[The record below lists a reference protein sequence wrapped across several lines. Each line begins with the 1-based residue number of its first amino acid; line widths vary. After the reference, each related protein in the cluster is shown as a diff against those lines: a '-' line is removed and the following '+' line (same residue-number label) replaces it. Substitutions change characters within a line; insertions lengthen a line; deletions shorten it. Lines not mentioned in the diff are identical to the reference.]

1 MARHFLPIVLSALIL
16 IFLGCTPADDVGT
29 NAASAWTGTIDTL
42 ASGTVAVHN
51 AGTPYWSHDE
61 TWQVVEKFRLGS
73 GDILFGSI
81 RSFDVDQN
89 GRVYVLDNQS
99 QEIHIFDAEGTF
111 VRTAGGQGTGPGE
124 FERASAVDI
133 SPKGEIWVMEMP
145 KGQLT
150 ALDSNGI
157 YQRREYVNST
167 GTAYSRYPG
176 GMDRVGRYNGAVYNR
191 MGEGHTFALARFDA
205 SFAPIDTVPIPMRP
219 VDPEFFEHLMDDGRS
234 RIRAAVPYQGSHQWR
249 FSTSG
254 HFWTLYTGTYEL
266 AEITPAG
273 EVLRIVTLDFEPLP
287 VTAQDKAQVR
297 DQLRWFTRQGGS
309 MDLSRIP
316 NTKPV
321 VSSFFVDDIGSLWVQ
336 RVALESDDEGR
347 IFDVFDADGR
357 FLGQLR
363 LPFALDMRVDPVVMD
378 GVLYGVGE
386 EANGA
391 SIIVVASIER
401 PGAA

>member
-1 MARHFLPIVLSALIL
+1 MARHFLPLALSALIL
-16 IFLGCTPADDVGT
+16 LFLGCTPADDAGT

-51 AGTPYWSHDE
+51 AGTPYWSPDE

-89 GRVYVLDNQS
+89 GRVYVLDDQS

-157 YQRREYVNST
+157 YQRREYINST
-167 GTAYSRYPG
+167 GWDYWPYPG
-176 GMDRVGRYNGAVYNR
+176 GLDRVGRYNGAVLIDV
-191 MGEGHTFALARFDA
+191 GEDYDLALARFDA
-205 SFAPIDTVPIPMRP
+205 SFAPIDTVTIPASP
-219 VDPEFFEHLMDDGRS
+219 VENESFEHVTENGGR
-234 RIRAAVPYQGSHQWR
+234 IWAGIPYQGSLEWR

-266 AEITPAG
+266 SEITPTG
-273 EVLRIVTLDFEPLP
+273 EVLRKVTMEFEPIP
-287 VTAQDKAQVR
+287 VTAQDKARAR
-297 DQLRWFTRQGGS
+297 DRLQWFTRQGGKV
-309 MDLSRIP
+309 DLSRIP
-316 NTKPV
+316 NSKPV
-321 VSSFFVDDIGSLWVQ
+321 VSSFFVDDMGSLWVQ
-336 RVALESDDEGR
+336 RVAVESDDEGR
-347 IFDVFDADGR
+347 LFDVFDANGR

-363 LPFALDMRVDPVVMD
+363 LPFALDVNTEPVVME
-378 GVLYGVGE
+378 GVLYGFGADE
-386 EANGA
+386 DGANT
-391 SIIVVASIER
+391 IVVARIER
-401 PGAA
+401 PGVP